1 MVPRREHAVK
11 PLHILRLRPVQV
23 ARVFISSNMPGQLV
37 PCINVLQRDVTGF
50 HRGVHQSRGL
60 SSTRLCMLHALLQD
74 LQGSVQQACQAPHAA
89 QAAAPQFHAAR
100 PTGIQLCLCMPQAST
115 SGILV
120 RTLPLGRPGPARPIA
135 QAAVHHMLQTGTLGA
150 LTLFYRWAARPHA
163 TAPHPLQ
170 ASLLQ
175 AP

>member
-115 SGILV
+115 SG
-120 RTLPLGRPGPARPIA
+120 TARPIA